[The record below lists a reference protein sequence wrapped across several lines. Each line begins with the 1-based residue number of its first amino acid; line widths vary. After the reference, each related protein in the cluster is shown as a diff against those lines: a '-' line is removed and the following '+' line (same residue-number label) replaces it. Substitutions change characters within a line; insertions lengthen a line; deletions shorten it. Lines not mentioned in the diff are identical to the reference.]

1 MQSDARSDEALSS
14 ENNDK
19 KNVISE
25 NSDFGYGTQIE
36 KQESI
41 STSSNEDELPTK
53 KPVHKKPYNPK
64 QRINNKVRPCV
75 TMQDRKR
82 KKIVKRRKANMYTKI
97 FSSNFNYSHLLNK
110 NINNMLTLFSAST
123 YKACHIKLLQMKTY
137 LMFSKNLLL
146 IFS

>member
-82 KKIVKRRKANMYTKI
+82 KKIVTRRKANMYTK
-97 FSSNFNYSHLLNK
+97 
-110 NINNMLTLFSAST
+110 NI
-123 YKACHIKLLQMKTY
+123 I
-137 LMFSKNLLL
+137 
-146 IFS
+146 